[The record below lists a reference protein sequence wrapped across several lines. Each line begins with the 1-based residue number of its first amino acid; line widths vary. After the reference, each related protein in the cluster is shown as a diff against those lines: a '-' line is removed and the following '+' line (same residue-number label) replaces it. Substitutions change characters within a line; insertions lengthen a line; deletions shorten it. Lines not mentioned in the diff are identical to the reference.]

1 MMPGIY
7 FYMSADKCEDISS
20 LVTMIKDQILVSSYH

>member
-7 FYMSADKCEDISS
+7 FYMSADKSEAISS
-20 LVTMIKDQILVSSYH
+20 LATMIKDRILVSSNY